1 MAAEHSVP
9 PALDLAFKDKYE
21 LIREIGHGGSAT
33 VILARDVKHD
43 RSVAI
48 KLLHQDVSKTAGERF
63 LREIRVT
70 AKMQHPH
77 VLPTYDSGV
86 VEGRLFFVMPF
97 VDGGSLRDRLNDAK
111 ALGIPEALQIARQIR
126 VALAHAHAA
135 GIIHRDV
142 KPENIMFYHGTACL
156 ADFGI
161 ARPLEELEPG
171 ITAHGTLVGTPGYMS
186 PEQFLTGFDGRSDL
200 YSLCCVLYEMIAGTK
215 LFSGNTPQDLVERR
229 SYLLARSRDAGPTL
243 PPYIDKILDR
253 GLARAP
259 HHRFNDATEF
269 VEAIDDAIAQTERP
283 VKRISAERALE
294 TLWGRKVE
302 IGLAI
307 GVFALVGVALW
318 PQIRQ
323 GVAKPRSVTLQGAP
337 APVSDT
343 PFETGKAALDAWD
356 IPRAQAELAAA
367 VVREPENVAAR
378 LWLAES
384 YALGR
389 RTGRED
395 FRVAA
400 RQLEAYQSQLD
411 GRDSLLAEG
420 LLALATSRYADA
432 CRAYKAQLHADT
444 LDVLAW
450 YGLGDCHS
458 LDTMVVRDAR
468 SPSGWSFT
476 GSYGVAARAYRRV
489 VELAPGARRAV
500 PFSLMA
506 RVLPFDVTTVRRGRS
521 IPDGR
526 TFLAYPGL
534 SADTLAFV
542 PYPLAEFQAAAPST
556 WSSSQ
561 GLALQRNHEVLLSF
575 ALEWVQTSPGSADA
589 WEALALAREI
599 RGELD
604 GGDDGARAALNNAR
618 QLAAPGLQQVRL
630 TSAQVRLDLKEGRF
644 RQARQ
649 RVDSVFDTNGFAAL
663 DPESADVL
671 SGLAALTGRV
681 HRAGVLHVSAK
692 STQYASIGISP
703 QLAAAGARFFAR
715 AAPGACDDSLRVLR
729 REFERTLESYAT
741 PNRRAA
747 LRQLVIWQPAA
758 LAFPCMRQDAH
769 GELAPTSP
777 LDRAQRA
784 FVAGNHRLV
793 GAILDSVSMS
803 RQGYRPGDVALD
815 FTVQE
820 AWLRAAIGDS
830 VGAQRQLDLVLDA
843 LPSLRARSAVQEM
856 AQSAA
861 VGRAMVLRAELA
873 AARGDRATAKRWA
886 ANVVELWAHAD
897 ATLKPTLDGMR
908 RIAR

>member
-9 PALDLAFKDKYE
+9 PALDAAFQDKYE

-33 VILARDVKHD
+33 VFLARDVKHD

-77 VLPTYDSGV
+77 VLPTYDSGI

-97 VDGGSLRDRLNDAK
+97 VDGGSLRDRLNDQK
-111 ALGIPEALQIARQIR
+111 AIGIAEALQIARQIG

-229 SYLLARSRDAGPTL
+229 SYLLAKSRDAGPPL

-269 VEAIDDAIAQTERP
+269 VAAVDDAIAQTERP
-283 VKRISAERALE
+283 VRRISAERALE
-294 TLWGRKVE
+294 SLWGRKVE

-307 GVFALVGVALW
+307 GVFVLVGIALW

-343 PFETGKAALDAWD
+343 PFETGKAALEAWD
-356 IPRAQAELAAA
+356 IPRAQNELAAA
-367 VVREPENVAAR
+367 VVREPTNVAAR

-400 RQLEAYQSQLD
+400 RQLEASRSRLH

-420 LLALATSRYADA
+420 LLALAASRHADA
-432 CRAYKAQLHADT
+432 CRAYTAQLHADT

-450 YGLGDCHS
+450 YGLGDCNA
-458 LDTMVVRDAR
+458 LDTMVVRDAK

-489 VELAPGARRAV
+489 VELAPAARSAV

-506 RVLPFDVTTVRRGRS
+506 RVLPFDVTAVRRGRS
-521 IPDGR
+521 SPDGR

-534 SADTLAFV
+534 AADTLAFV
-542 PYPLAEFQAAAPST
+542 PYPLVEFQAAAPAT
-556 WSSSQ
+556 WSASQ
-561 GLALQRNHEVLLSF
+561 NLALQRNQEVLLSF
-575 ALEWVQTSPGSADA
+575 ALEWVQTAPKSADA

-604 GGDDGARAALNNAR
+604 GGARAALNNAR
-618 QLAAPGLQQVRL
+618 QLGLPGVQQVRL

-649 RVDSVFDTNGFAAL
+649 RVDSVFDANGFVAL
-663 DPESADVL
+663 DPESADLL
-671 SGLAALTGRV
+671 SGLAILTGRAQ
-681 HRAGVLHVSAK
+681 RAAVLHASAK
-692 STQYASIGISP
+692 STQYASIGVSP

-715 AAPGACDDSLRVLR
+715 AAPGVCDDSVRVLR

-747 LRQLVIWQPAA
+747 LRQLVIWQSAA
-758 LAFPCMRQDAH
+758 LAFPCMRQEAH
-769 GELAPTSP
+769 GELSPTSP

-784 FVAGNHRLV
+784 LAAGNDRLV
-793 GAILDSVSMS
+793 SIILDSVSMS
-803 RQGYRPGDVALD
+803 RMGYRPGDVALD

-820 AWLRAAIGDS
+820 SWLRTAIGDS

-843 LPSLRARSAVQEM
+843 LPSLRARTAVQEM
-856 AQSAA
+856 AQAA
-861 VGRAMVLRAELA
+861 AIGRAMVMRAELA
-873 AARGDRATAKRWA
+873 IARGDAATAKRWA

-897 ATLKPTLDGMR
+897 ASLKPTLDRMR